1 MGARTPAKPPDIA
14 VTDDASRVI
23 PSVADPPADP
33 SLLSSRLQVTWVDSH
48 GQRATLELEEPELL
62 IGRSHRCRLRDA
74 SDPVISRQ
82 HARLVCTD
90 GVWHVVDCGSRNRTY
105 RNGHEV
111 VVPEAISPGDT
122 ISVGHCRV
130 IVGPPAAADAV
141 VITEPSAS
149 ERTVR
154 TLDISGDRGGGVM
167 RILVEAARRI
177 TSPEPASQV
186 IDSLLGLALRSTG
199 AERGLVAMRRGDGT
213 LSPVAWKGPAG
224 EGMPR
229 PSRSVLS
236 RVLQDGKA
244 LAIHDAQLTSGG
256 RPDDSLADSHVRSV
270 LCAPFGTG
278 RPAAGVLYLDRRQGT
293 ALFDDP
299 HLQVVAVLASM
310 MHVAHENQEAHAQ
323 ERRLKAIEGE
333 LAAAARMQDML
344 LPPGDLAPPPGFQVA
359 GWHDPCQAIGGDIYD
374 FFQVGQGFG
383 VMLADVSGKG
393 LTAALL
399 VASLHARW
407 HAITQLQLPCERM
420 LSKLNEEVSYRLPP
434 NRFITLA
441 AAHADPLR
449 DELIF
454 ASAGHGPAILLHEQ
468 EVELLEPTG
477 PPLGLIEGV
486 PYECRRRPFFPGESL
501 VLFSDGVYDQCDERG
516 EPFGMERVAT
526 CAREAAPGGPQAIV
540 QAIVHAME
548 KHAGNA
554 EQDDDT
560 TIAVLARI

>member
-1 MGARTPAKPPDIA
+1 MKTRAPRTLPDGAAKVDSAAGRPP
-14 VTDDASRVI
+14 VTE
-23 PSVADPPADP
+23 PPAP
-33 SLLSSRLQVTWVDSH
+33 SSVPSPRLQVTWVDSR
-48 GQRATLELEEPELL
+48 GERTSLELEEPELL

-82 HARLVCTD
+82 HARLVFID
-90 GVWHVVDCGSRNRTY
+90 GVWHVVDCGSRNRTF

-111 VVPEAISPGDT
+111 VAPEALSPGDT
-122 ISVGHCRV
+122 LSIGHCRV
-130 IVGPPAAADAV
+130 LVGPPDISAV
-141 VITEPSAS
+141 VEITEPSAS

-154 TLDISGDRGGGVM
+154 TLDISSDRSPGTTRV
-167 RILVEAARRI
+167 LVEAARRI
-177 TSPEPASQV
+177 ASQEPASQV
-186 IDSLLGLALRSTG
+186 IESLLSLALRCTG
-199 AERGLVAMRRGDGT
+199 AERGLLALHREDGT
-213 LSPVAWKGPAG
+213 LYPLAWKGPAT

-236 RVLQDGKA
+236 RVLEEGKA
-244 LAIHDAQLTSGG
+244 LAIHDAQLKGG
-256 RPDDSLADSHVRSV
+256 SRLDDSLADAQIRSV

-293 ALFDDP
+293 AVFDDP
-299 HLQVVAVLASM
+299 HLQVVAILAGM
-310 MHVAHENQEAHAQ
+310 MHVAHENQEARER

-344 LPPGDLAPPPGFQVA
+344 LPPADLRPPPGFQVA
-359 GWHDPCQAIGGDIYD
+359 SWHDPCQAIGGDIYD
-374 FFQVGQGFG
+374 FFQAGRGFG

-407 HAITQLQLPCERM
+407 HAISQRELPCDRI
-420 LSKLNEEVSYRLPP
+420 LAQLNEEVSYRLPS

-441 AAHADPLR
+441 AAFADPLR
-449 DELIF
+449 DELAF

-468 EVELLEPTG
+468 EVELLDPTG
-477 PPLGLIEGV
+477 PPLGLIEGMTF
-486 PYECRRRPFFPGESL
+486 ECLRRPFFPGETL
-501 VLFSDGVYDQCDERG
+501 VLFSDGVLDQCNEQG
-516 EPFGMERVAT
+516 EPFGTERVTA
-526 CAREAAPGGPQAIV
+526 CARDAAPGGPQAIV
-540 QAIVHAME
+540 QAIVQAME

-560 TIAVLARI
+560 TIAVLARV